1 MVSKKNGGKGT
12 AMKNTILV
20 VLACGLVVGT
30 AQASSE
36 KSGAKSKKDGAKGS
50 QVHAAP
56 VVALVAADDP
66 TYKIGAEDI
75 LKIDVWREDQL
86 TRTVPVRPDGRIT
99 LPLLNDMRATGLTPM
114 ELAGAIRD
122 ELKNFVNN
130 PQVTVS
136 VMEINSRRIYV
147 TGEVA
152 KSGAFGLL
160 PHMTALQAISSTGG
174 FTQFARPKN
183 IYILRT
189 EQGKQVK
196 LPFNYKEALKGHNP
210 EQNIELQPGDV
221 IVVP

>member
-1 MVSKKNGGKGT
+1 
-12 AMKNTILV
+12 MKNTILV
-20 VLACGLVVGT
+20 ILAICLSMGM

-36 KSGAKSKKDGAKGS
+36 KSGAKSKKEVVKGS
-50 QVHAAP
+50 QAHTTPGV
-56 VVALVAADDP
+56 VAADDP
-66 TYKIGAEDI
+66 TYKIGPEDI

-99 LPLLNDMRATGLTPM
+99 LPLLNDVRASGLTPM
-114 ELAGAIRD
+114 ELAASIGD
-122 ELKNFVNN
+122 GLKNYVNN

-189 EQGKQVK
+189 EHGEQVK
-196 LPFNYKEALKGHNP
+196 LPFNYKEAVKGHNP

>member
-1 MVSKKNGGKGT
+1 
-12 AMKNTILV
+12 MKNTIV
-20 VLACGLVVGT
+20 VILACCLTVGM

-36 KSGAKSKKDGAKGS
+36 KSSAKGKKEGAKDS
-50 QVHAAP
+50 QAHAAAAA
-56 VVALVAADDP
+56 VLMAADDP
-66 TYKIGAEDI
+66 AYKIGADDI

-99 LPLLNDMRATGLTPM
+99 LPLLNDVRASGLTPM

-122 ELKNFVNN
+122 ELKNYVNN

-189 EQGKQVK
+189 QHGEQVK
-196 LPFNYKEALKGHNP
+196 LPFNYKEAVKGRNP

>member
-1 MVSKKNGGKGT
+1 
-12 AMKNTILV
+12 MKNTILLI
-20 VLACGLVVGT
+20 LACGLTVGI

-36 KSGAKSKKDGAKGS
+36 KSAKAKKEGAKGS

-56 VVALVAADDP
+56 AVALVAADDP
-66 TYKIGAEDI
+66 TYKIGADDI

-99 LPLLNDMRATGLTPM
+99 LPLLNDMRASGLTPM

-189 EQGKQVK
+189 EKGQQVK
-196 LPFNYKEALKGHNP
+196 LPFNYKEAVRGRNP